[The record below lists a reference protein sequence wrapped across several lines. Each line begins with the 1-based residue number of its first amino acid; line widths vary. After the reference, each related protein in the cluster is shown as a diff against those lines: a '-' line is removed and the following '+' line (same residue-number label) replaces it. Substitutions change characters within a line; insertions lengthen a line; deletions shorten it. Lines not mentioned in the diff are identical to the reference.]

1 MSRLFAPLQLR
12 SLTLPNR
19 IVVSPMCQYSA
30 VEGRAQ
36 PWHTVHLGCMALSG
50 AGLVLIEATGVEPAG
65 RISPGCLGLY
75 DDATEEALAGVL
87 RTVRSVSGAA
97 IGIQLGH
104 AGRKASTG
112 RPREG
117 GGAQIPA
124 DAGGWTPV
132 APSAVPM
139 NDADA
144 PPHAL
149 GRDELQALKARFVD
163 AVLRADRL
171 GLDAIEVHA
180 AHGYLLHQFLAPI
193 ANRREDEY
201 GGSLENRMRWP
212 LEVIAAMRAAWPAHK
227 PLGVRLS
234 ATDWLTHL
242 PAAERFDLPDAIEFS
257 RRCAALG
264 ADWIDASSGGISPQQ
279 KVKVGPGYQVPF
291 AEAIRGETKLPVIA
305 VGLITEPQQAE
316 DIVAS
321 GKADMVALA
330 RGILYDPHWPWH
342 AAAALGASVEAPR
355 QYWRS
360 HPREHPQLF
369 GPAAR
374 S

>member
-1 MSRLFAPLQLR
+1 MSTLFAPLQLR
-12 SLTLPNR
+12 SLVLPNR

-36 PWHTVHLGCMALSG
+36 PWHAVHLGRLTLSG

-75 DDATEEALAGVL
+75 DDATEQALNEVL
-87 RTVRSVSGAA
+87 RTVRSVGGSA

-104 AGRKASTG
+104 AGRKASTA
-112 RPREG
+112 RPWEG
-117 GGAQIPA
+117 VVAQLAP
-124 DAGGWTPV
+124 DAGGWTTV

-139 NDADA
+139 NDGDA

-149 GRDELQALKARFVD
+149 GRDELRALAARFVD

-171 GLDAIEVHA
+171 GFDAVEVHA
-180 AHGYLLHQFLAPI
+180 AHGYLLHQFLSPI

-242 PAAERFDLPDAIEFS
+242 PGAERFDLPDAIEFS

-279 KVKVGPGYQVPF
+279 KIKAAPGFQVLF
-291 AEAIRGETKLPVIA
+291 AEAIRRETKLPVIA

-321 GKADMVALA
+321 GQADMVALA
-330 RGILYDPHWPWH
+330 RAMLYDPHWPWH
-342 AAAALGASVEAPR
+342 AAAALGASVEVPR

-360 HPREHPQLF
+360 RPREHPQLF
-369 GPAAR
+369 GPSAHV
-374 S
+374 

>member
-1 MSRLFAPLQLR
+1 MSHLFAPLTLR

-36 PWHTVHLGCMALSG
+36 PWHTVHLGQLALSG
-50 AGLVLIEATGVEPAG
+50 AALVLIEATGVEPAG

-87 RTVRSVSGAA
+87 RTLRSVGGAA
-97 IGIQLGH
+97 IGIQLAH

-112 RPREG
+112 RPWEN
-117 GGAQIPA
+117 GAQIPA
-124 DAGGWTPV
+124 AAGGWTSV

-139 NDADA
+139 HDGEAA
-144 PPHAL
+144 PHAL
-149 GRDELQALKARFVD
+149 ERDELQALKARFVD

-180 AHGYLLHQFLAPI
+180 AHGYLLHQFLSPI

-201 GGSLENRMRWP
+201 GGSPENRMRWP

-227 PLGVRLS
+227 PLGVRVS
-234 ATDWLTHL
+234 ATDWLGHL
-242 PAAERFDLPDAIEFS
+242 PAVERFDLPDATTFA
-257 RRCAALG
+257 RRCGALG
-264 ADWIDASSGGISPQQ
+264 ADWIDVSSGGISAQQ
-279 KVKVGPGYQVPF
+279 KVKVGPGFQVPL
-291 AEAIRGETKLPVIA
+291 AEAIRREAKLPVIA
-305 VGLITEPQQAE
+305 VGMITEPQQAE
-316 DIVAS
+316 EIVAS
-321 GKADMVALA
+321 GQADLVALA
-330 RGILYDPHWPWH
+330 RAILYDPHWPWH

-355 QYWRS
+355 QYLRS
-360 HPREHPQLF
+360 QPREHPQLF
-369 GPAAR
+369 GPAAVKR
-374 S
+374 

>member
-1 MSRLFAPLQLR
+1 MSRLFTPLPLR

-36 PWHTVHLGCMALSG
+36 PWHAVHLGRLTLSG

-75 DDATEEALAGVL
+75 DDATEQALNEVL
-87 RTVRSVSGAA
+87 RTVRSVGGSA

-104 AGRKASTG
+104 AGRKASTA
-112 RPREG
+112 RPWEG
-117 GGAQIPA
+117 VVAQLAP
-124 DAGGWTPV
+124 DAGGWTTV

-139 NDADA
+139 NDGDA

-149 GRDELQALKARFVD
+149 GRDELRALAARFVD

-171 GLDAIEVHA
+171 GFDAVEVHA
-180 AHGYLLHQFLAPI
+180 AHGYLLHQFLSPI

-242 PAAERFDLPDAIEFS
+242 PGAERFDLPDAIEFS

-279 KVKVGPGYQVPF
+279 KIKAAPGFQVLF
-291 AEAIRGETKLPVIA
+291 AEAIRRETKLPVIA

-321 GKADMVALA
+321 GQADMVALA
-330 RGILYDPHWPWH
+330 RAMLYDPHWPWH
-342 AAAALGASVEAPR
+342 AAAALGASVEVPR

-360 HPREHPQLF
+360 RPREHPQLF
-369 GPAAR
+369 GPSAHV
-374 S
+374 